1 MQYSDQISHLHLCKL
16 ARSYKSSYLPACK
29 SSKGAENETWRCVK
43 MNLNLDL
50 NLDDVRDER

>member
-1 MQYSDQISHLHLCKL
+1 MKYTGGGCLHVVFLHVG
-16 ARSYKSSYLPACK
+16 K

-50 NLDDVRDER
+50 NLDDGHDER